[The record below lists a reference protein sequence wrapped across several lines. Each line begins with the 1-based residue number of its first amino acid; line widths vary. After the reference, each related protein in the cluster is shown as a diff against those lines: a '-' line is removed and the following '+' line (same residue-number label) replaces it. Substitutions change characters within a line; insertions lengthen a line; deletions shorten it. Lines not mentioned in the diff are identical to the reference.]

1 MQDALANV
9 GVGDLTAA
17 KEDRRF
23 DLVALLEEAHRMVLL
38 ELVIVLVGVRPEF
51 DFLDLDP
58 MLLLL
63 RFVLLLLL
71 QVGVLPVVD
80 DLGDGGLGGW
90 RHEH

>member
-9 GVGDLTAA
+9 GMGDLTAP
-17 KEDRRF
+17 KEDRRL

-58 MLLLL
+58 VLLLL

-71 QVGVLPVVD
+71 QVGVLSVVD